1 SSRVM
6 GNYHAW
12 FLWEL
17 RSAMG
22 VSLPDANL
30 ALTTQGGYLT
40 LSPYEHTQSAY
51 VPTTALSSL
60 LPRQSSNKWG
70 ELLLPNG

>member
-1 SSRVM
+1 MVVLLVAVATRNMKQKSTGYSNVWPYNGSSRVM

-22 VSLPDANL
+22 VSLPDTNL
-30 ALTTQGGYLT
+30 A
-40 LSPYEHTQSAY
+40 
-51 VPTTALSSL
+51 PTRVRHEVA
-60 LPRQSSNKWG
+60 
-70 ELLLPNG
+70 